1 MGTVLWLVG
10 LAVAAAVL
18 AGIAWVFRDR
28 AAGLDQRLRAAE
40 QASRWRFLQ
49 QQWESEP
56 MARLATVQQVHA
68 LTQNGGCQ
76 VRIVWTDSYH
86 AEDVEIEHDQ
96 ADAGDYLLLRGV
108 GPLGSI
114 TREELLAHAG
124 ADAPEWAQRG
134 R

>member
-1 MGTVLWLVG
+1 MGMVWWLVV
-10 LAVAAAVL
+10 AVVAAAV
-18 AGIAWVFRDR
+18 AGTLWVLRDR
-28 AAGLDQRLRAAE
+28 AGGLDQRLRAAE

-49 QQWESEP
+49 QRWDAEP

-68 LTQNGGCQ
+68 LTQNGGCR

-114 TREELLAHAG
+114 TRQELLAHAG
-124 ADAPEWAQRG
+124 ADAPDWAWRG

>member
-1 MGTVLWLVG
+1 MGMVWWLVV
-10 LAVAAAVL
+10 AVVAAAV
-18 AGIAWVFRDR
+18 AGTLWVLRDR
-28 AAGLDQRLRAAE
+28 AGGLDQRLRAAE

-49 QQWESEP
+49 QRWEAEP

-96 ADAGDYLLLRGV
+96 ADPGDYLLLRGV

-124 ADAPEWAQRG
+124 ADAPDWAQR
-134 R
+134 RR